1 MPRAGRIRSR
11 MNVRFARLLPLL
23 MLDQQLAISRQTEET
38 WRETV
43 ASTRALM
50 NAGMANESAVSQM
63 EATYYQVQTSVL
75 DLEEQINQVE
85 NSLALLL
92 AETPRHYE
100 RGVLAE
106 QQFPA
111 DFSIGIPVQMLS
123 CRPDVRS
130 AERTLEAAFYGTNA
144 ARSAFYP
151 SITLGGSAGSMIV
164 NPGKFLASAVGSL
177 TQPLF
182 ARGQVIAQYRI
193 ARAQQEEASLA
204 FQQTLLNAGSE
215 VNDALTAWQ
224 TSLSKSELLDKQVA
238 SLQTAA
244 RSTSLLMEHGNTT
257 YLEVLTARQTLLNA
271 QLAQTANRFSEIQS
285 LINLYKALGGGQE

>member
-1 MPRAGRIRSR
+1 
-11 MNVRFARLLPLL
+11 
-23 MLDQQLAISRQTEET
+23 
-38 WRETV
+38 
-43 ASTRALM
+43 
-50 NAGMANESAVSQM
+50 
-63 EATYYQVQTSVL
+63 
-75 DLEEQINQVE
+75 
-85 NSLALLL
+85 
-92 AETPRHYE
+92 
-100 RGVLAE
+100 
-106 QQFPA
+106 
-111 DFSIGIPVQMLS
+111 
-123 CRPDVRS
+123 
-130 AERTLEAAFYGTNA
+130 
-144 ARSAFYP
+144 
-151 SITLGGSAGSMIV
+151 MIV

-257 YLEVLTARQTLLNA
+257 HLEVLTVRQTLLNA